1 MLNKYSDSRGITCPY
16 KVFLCA
22 LKQPQEIPNRGLVI
36 AQIYVLAHVAIE
48 CDTNLLLP
56 DYLHTSA
63 LVSLRCQ
70 APNVNDL
77 RRLRMPGILFWLGGE
92 EWKRENLDEFATRDP
107 SLCGLN
113 TNGFRHS
120 TAFLN
125 ILNCISL
132 CILCAGYTT
141 FSTRRT
147 RLKLKTTFR
156 SNF

>member
-22 LKQPQEIPNRGLVI
+22 LKQPQEIPNRGRVI

-48 CDTNLLLP
+48 CETNLLLP

-77 RRLRMPGILFWLGGE
+77 RRLRMPGILFWRGGE